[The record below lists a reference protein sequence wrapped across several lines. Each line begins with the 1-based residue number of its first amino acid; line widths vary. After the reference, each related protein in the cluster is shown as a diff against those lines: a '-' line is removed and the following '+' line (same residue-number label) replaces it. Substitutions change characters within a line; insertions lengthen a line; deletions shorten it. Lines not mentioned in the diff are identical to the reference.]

1 MSFFIERSIYW
12 KPDAL
17 ISATIFYFLIFLQ
30 ETLDWA
36 PQKKKPKVGVSRNK
50 CSHKQAL
57 CILKCLKGRGKFFAC
72 NMPFNCTLNV
82 GSGLHGFNPC
92 TFLMASCANKI
103 IFKK

>member
-1 MSFFIERSIYW
+1 MYFEM
-12 KPDAL
+12 PAL
-17 ISATIFYFLIFLQ
+17 
-30 ETLDWA
+30 
-36 PQKKKPKVGVSRNK
+36 R
-50 CSHKQAL
+50 
-57 CILKCLKGRGKFFAC
+57 RGKFFAC